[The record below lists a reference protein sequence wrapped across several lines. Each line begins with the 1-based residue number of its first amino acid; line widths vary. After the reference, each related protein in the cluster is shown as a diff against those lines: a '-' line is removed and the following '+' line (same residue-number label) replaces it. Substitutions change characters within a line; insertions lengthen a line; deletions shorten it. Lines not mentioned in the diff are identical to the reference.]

1 MSEAEIWE
9 GVCQGVLI
17 ADFRIYVPMLP
28 TSIQIAVPKGMPP
41 QAYPLPDLALGSTES
56 AQNDPRVT
64 NKVFPALS
72 HGGQSYFKGILKG
85 AVP

>member
-1 MSEAEIWE
+1 MGKNNVKGRWE
-9 GVCQGVLI
+9 GETRREGGGVRCGKEGAFIEDSVETDPAMGGGVCG
-17 ADFRIYVPMLP
+17 AP
-28 TSIQIAVPKGMPP
+28 
-41 QAYPLPDLALGSTES
+41 E
-56 AQNDPRVT
+56 DPRVT